1 MYYINSVLYS
11 VRHPRINKDPQRLV
25 FCFFTIIIKF
35 YKVPKEF
42 NAISEVFPS
51 SLIFLKI
58 EMKLPY
64 FPILNH
70 HQKKRVLHYQ
80 DNIGNINRKC
90 QKLSF
95 SQREQVLK
103 IVLKKTHSKS
113 KDTIIGFFFQN

>member
-11 VRHPRINKDPQRLV
+11 VRHPRINEDPQRLV

-70 HQKKRVLHYQ
+70 HQKKEFY
-80 DNIGNINRKC
+80 
-90 QKLSF
+90 
-95 SQREQVLK
+95 
-103 IVLKKTHSKS
+103 
-113 KDTIIGFFFQN
+113 IIRIILEI